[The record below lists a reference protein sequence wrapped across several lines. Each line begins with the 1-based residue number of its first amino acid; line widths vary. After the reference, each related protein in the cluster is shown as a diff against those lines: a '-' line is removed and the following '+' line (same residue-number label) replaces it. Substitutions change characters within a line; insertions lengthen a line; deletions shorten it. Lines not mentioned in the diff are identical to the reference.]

1 MLAFRQTVAILVA
14 VAVFTSVAAV
24 PRPEEAKK
32 EADNIIPQV
41 GYDSI
46 THSHNRL
53 LTHLADQGLLALSN
67 YTKIIKSMILVPQ
80 ININNN

>member
-1 MLAFRQTVAILVA
+1 MAFNLKKTLQVATMLPFRLTMAILVA

-41 GYDSI
+41 GMRL
-46 THSHNRL
+46 THSQNRL
-53 LTHLADQGLLALSN
+53 LTHMADQGLLALSN
-67 YTKIIKSMILVPQ
+67 YRKSV
-80 ININNN
+80 